1 MMMDKKEIT
10 KKMIDGHRKA
20 FATGFNSMV
29 MLQENASKAM
39 DSFLKQTPW
48 VPFQTKSMINEWN
61 SMCKKGAM
69 DFKEAAERSYS
80 KLEEVLTYNLETV
93 QTKTK
98 N

>member
-1 MMMDKKEIT
+1 MDNKEIT

-20 FATGFNSMV
+20 FETGFNSMV
-29 MLQENASKAM
+29 MLQENTSKAV

-48 VPFQTKSMINEWN
+48 VPFQTKSMINDWN
-61 SMCKKGAM
+61 SMYKKGAM

-80 KLEEVLTYNLETV
+80 KLEEVLTSGLETV
-93 QTKTK
+93 KPKTE